1 MKWMVRILLKAL
13 HSGFPPRRGL
23 FLVLVYVDDLLI
35 ASRDEKEGA
44 DFLQKLM
51 GVWKIKLIGK
61 IPALKRC
68 PSVLGENHLSG
79 KGWGV
84 FTKFGG
90 E

>member
-1 MKWMVRILLKAL
+1 MFRITTKK
-13 HSGFPPRRGL
+13 GFI
-23 FLVLVYVDDLLI
+23 LVLVYVDDLLI
-35 ASRDEKEGA
+35 ASCDEKEGT

-51 GVWKIKLIGK
+51 GIWKIKLTGK
-61 IPALKRC
+61 NPSTQEGC
-68 PSVLGENHLSG
+68 PSVLGENNHLSG

>member
-1 MKWMVRILLKAL
+1 MT
-13 HSGFPPRRGL
+13 
-23 FLVLVYVDDLLI
+23 LLI

-51 GVWKIKLIGK
+51 GIWKIKLTGK
-61 IPALKRC
+61 IPALKRG
-68 PSVLGENHLSG
+68 VLQFLGENHLSG

-84 FTKFGG
+84 FTEFGG